1 MFKDYS
7 LPIRYEGE
15 HEGLFLLFP
24 LSVTESQGRSQGLGP
39 LDYGRGGGEAFAGEL
54 ATQTRYD
61 LETGVL
67 G

>member
-7 LPIRYEGE
+7 LPIRYEE
-15 HEGLFLLFP
+15 HEGLFPLLP
-24 LSVTESQGRSQGLGP
+24 LSVTESQGRSYGLRA

-54 ATQTRYD
+54 VRQTRYN
-61 LETGVL
+61 LETGIL